1 MAWTTK
7 CWELM
12 KQKGFDLSWVSPSLR
27 KSHEAKDIIHKP
39 PLCSKCK
46 ISQGLPEIG
55 DSISE
60 DHDDADKGGH
70 DAGH

>member
-1 MAWTTK
+1 M
-7 CWELM
+7 
-12 KQKGFDLSWVSPSLR
+12 SPSLR